1 VELTIQERGGKIKKY
16 KVWVQLETEYDDI
29 EAENEEE
36 AFVKASEYAMNG
48 ASWRYEVTEIEEVEE

>member
-1 VELTIQERGGKIKKY
+1 MKKY

-48 ASWRYEVTEIEEVEE
+48 ASWRYEVTEIEEVAE